1 MADSLLRVVEGCTAV
16 SAWAGGV
23 SAASQPVHPHSLSHP
38 VPLPS
43 FTAGKHQATCTSPG
57 HMHQLPSP
65 HALTLTPP
73 PGLSIPLLETCR
85 YYTQEV
91 HRAAFVL
98 PAFAKEALAG
108 SLTY

>member
-1 MADSLLRVVEGCTAV
+1 MHGKVKWPTVADSKGGW
-16 SAWAGGV
+16 SAGLPACCR
-23 SAASQPVHPHSLSHP
+23 SATFYSPLSR
-38 VPLPS
+38 
-43 FTAGKHQATCTSPG
+43 TSPL
-57 HMHQLPSP
+57 QR
-65 HALTLTPP
+65 
-73 PGLSIPLLETCR
+73 R